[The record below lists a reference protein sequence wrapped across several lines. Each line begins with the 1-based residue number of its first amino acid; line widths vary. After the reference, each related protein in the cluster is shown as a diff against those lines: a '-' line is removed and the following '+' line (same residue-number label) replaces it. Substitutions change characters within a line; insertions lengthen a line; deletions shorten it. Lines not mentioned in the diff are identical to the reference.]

1 MNERQD
7 VTTNFLE
14 IKINYMNTVND
25 KLDDSGEMDTF
36 LERYKVLKLILA
48 ETENFNRPV
57 KYKVI

>member
-1 MNERQD
+1 
-7 VTTNFLE
+7 
-14 IKINYMNTVND
+14 MNTVND